1 MLKMLKFWFF
11 CLGLLFLSQNWF
23 LIINLLLGLSFLW
36 LINCQNFNLGIV
48 DWALNDGFTFL
59 LILLSFWI
67 TTIIF
72 IISGYLKDRKNFFEL
87 FSIWVLIIIILLLQS
102 FSTSNFLIFYILFEA
117 TLIPIFLLVIGWGYQ
132 PERVAASFYLL
143 FYTLLAS
150 LPLLLGLFKIFN
162 TSGSLDF
169 SILLV
174 ASEVG
179 GFVMV
184 ALITA
189 FLVKIPIYLVHLWLP
204 KAHVEAPV
212 AGSIILAG
220 ILLKLGGY
228 GLLRSFT
235 YFFYE
240 LQIFK
245 PVLASLSLVGG
256 LLASFIC
263 IRQTDAK
270 SLVAYSSV
278 AHIALVIL
286 GLALDTFFS
295 VAGAVVIIV
304 AHGLCSSGMFSLV
317 GIVYTRLRS
326 RRIILI
332 RSSLRMA
339 PIIGLWWFLFRIT
352 NIAAPPRANL
362 GGEIFI
368 FLSSITWLG
377 GAAIFVGILSFLGA
391 AYNLFLFSAT
401 QHGPKINYTK
411 NFSETSF
418 NEISVLNLHFWPII
432 FSVPLLFNLFSYYY
446 SLKKIK
452 VCGALDVKVY

>member
-1 MLKMLKFWFF
+1 MLKFWFF
-11 CLGLLFLSQNWF
+11 CLGLLFLYQDWF
-23 LIINLLLGLSFLW
+23 LIMNSLLALSFVW
-36 LINCQNFNLGIV
+36 LLRCQNFNLGMV
-48 DWALNDGFTFL
+48 DWVLSDAFTFL

-72 IISGYLKDRKNFFEL
+72 IMSTYLKDRKNFFEI
-87 FSIWVLIIIILLLQS
+87 FSIWVLIIITLLLQS

-117 TLIPIFLLVIGWGYQ
+117 TLIPIFLLIIGWGYQ
-132 PERVAASFYLL
+132 PERVQASFYLL

-150 LPLLLGLFKIFN
+150 LPLLLGLFKISD

-169 SILLV
+169 SMLFVLP
-174 ASEVG
+174 EVG
-179 GFVMV
+179 NFIIV

-235 YFFYE
+235 YFFYD

-245 PVLASLSLVGG
+245 PILASLSLVGG

-278 AHIALVIL
+278 AHMALVIL
-286 GLALDTFFS
+286 GLSLDTFFS
-295 VAGAVVIIV
+295 VAGAIVIIV
-304 AHGLCSSGMFSLV
+304 AHGLCSSGIFSLV
-317 GIVYTRLRS
+317 GMVYSRLSR
-326 RRIILI
+326 RRIILM
-332 RSSLRMA
+332 RRSLRIA
-339 PIIGLWWFLFRIT
+339 PVLGLWWFLFRIT
-352 NIAAPPRANL
+352 NMAAPPRANL

-368 FLSSITWLG
+368 FISSIGWFG
-377 GAAIFVGILSFLGA
+377 GAAIFVGALSFLGA

-401 QHGPKINYTK
+401 QHGPKINSTK
-411 NFSETSF
+411 NFREASF
-418 NEISVLNLHFWPII
+418 NEILVLSLHFWPVIC
-432 FSVPLLFNLFSYYY
+432 SVPLLLNLFSYYY

-452 VCGALDVKVY
+452 VCGALDVRSY